1 MKQKIM
7 VRLFFI
13 VFLFF
18 FKTSFGQTDLK
29 KEMKIFSFD
38 SPKYGK
44 VEFCTFISTI
54 SKKKP
59 LLIFIH
65 GSGNHPTFE
74 YHKDLKSYSRAAF
87 LEIEK
92 YKDKFHIIYVAKP
105 GVPLFDTIQKDPVNF
120 STSYPTSKEFTDK
133 FSLEWRAETASL
145 IIDKALKLLPV
156 ETSKIIVLG
165 HSQGGQVAP
174 KVAVLNKKVTHCV
187 MLNCN
192 TLNHLYDFVLQE
204 RLAAQ
209 KGEISF
215 EESQKNIDS
224 LYEDYKKFFAE
235 PNSRT
240 KYFYNETYY
249 RWASFSVETPLEN
262 MLKLKIPIYLVAG
275 GKDIFGSMTMNTD
288 YAEIEFLRYK
298 KTNLTYKVYPNA
310 NHFLQDEIIE
320 NGKTKLINRKPEI
333 FTNIIEWTDK

>member
-1 MKQKIM
+1 MKR
-7 VRLFFI
+7 VFI
-13 VFLFF
+13 IGLLFLF
-18 FKTSFGQTDLK
+18 KTAFGQTDLK

-54 SKKKP
+54 EKKKP

-74 YHKDLKSYSRAAF
+74 YHKDLKSYNRAAF
-87 LEIEK
+87 LEVEK

-105 GVPLFDTIQKDPVNF
+105 GVPLFDTIQKDPINF
-120 STSYPTSKEFTDK
+120 STSYPISKEFTEK

-145 IIDKALKLLPV
+145 IIDKAIKLLPV
-156 ETSKIIVLG
+156 EASKILVIG

-174 KVAVLNKKVTHCV
+174 KIAVLNKKVTHCV

-192 TLNHLYDFVLQE
+192 SLNHLYDFVLQE
-204 RLAAQ
+204 RLSAL
-209 KGEISF
+209 KGETTF

-224 LYEDYKKFFAE
+224 LFSEYKRIFAE
-235 PNSRT
+235 PNSKT
-240 KYFYNETYY
+240 KYFYDETLY
-249 RWASFSVETPLEN
+249 RWASFSDETPLEN
-262 MLKLKIPIYLVAG
+262 MLKLKIPIYLIAG
-275 GKDIFGSMTMNTD
+275 GKDIYGSVTMNTD
-288 YAEIEFLRYK
+288 YAEIEFLRYR

-320 NGKTKLINRKPEI
+320 NGKTKFINRKAEI
-333 FTNIIEWTDK
+333 FTNIVEWTEK

>member
-1 MKQKIM
+1 MQK
-7 VRLFFI
+7 LFFI
-13 VFLFF
+13 GFLFL

-44 VEFCTFISTI
+44 IEFCTFISTI
-54 SKKKP
+54 EKKKP
-59 LLIFIH
+59 ILIFIH
-65 GSGNHPTFE
+65 GSGNEPTFA
-74 YHKDLKSYSRAAF
+74 YHKDLKTYNWAAF
-87 LEIEK
+87 METAK
-92 YKDKFHIIYVAKP
+92 FKDKYHVIFVNKP

-120 STSYPTSKEFTDK
+120 KTSYPVRKEFTEK

-145 IIDKALKLLPV
+145 IIDKALKLLTV
-156 ETSKIIVLG
+156 DNSKIIVIG

-192 TLNHLYDFVLQE
+192 TLNHLYDFVMQE
-204 RLAAQ
+204 RLAAF
-209 KGEISF
+209 KGEQTY

-224 LYEDYKKFFAE
+224 LYANYKKIFKE
-235 PNSRT
+235 PNSKT
-240 KYFYNETYY
+240 KYFDEETYF
-249 RWASFSVETPLEN
+249 RWASFSDETPLEN

-275 GKDIFGSMTMNTD
+275 GKDVLGSVVMNTD
-288 YAEIEFLRYK
+288 YAEIEFLRYG

-310 NHFLQDEIIE
+310 NHYLQDEIVE
-320 NGKTKLINRKPEI
+320 NEKTKFINRKPEI
-333 FTNIIEWTDK
+333 FADIEEWSR